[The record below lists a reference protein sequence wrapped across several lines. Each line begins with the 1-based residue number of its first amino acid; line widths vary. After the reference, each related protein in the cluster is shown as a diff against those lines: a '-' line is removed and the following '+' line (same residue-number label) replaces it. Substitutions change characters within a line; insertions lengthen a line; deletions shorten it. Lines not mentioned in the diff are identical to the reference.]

1 MVVED
6 VLEHAVRTLR
16 AAQIEDAKTDAF
28 LLLEKAS
35 GINRSMYVLYK
46 DKEITQEQFDS
57 YKKLIERRAAHEP
70 CQYITGICEFMGLP
84 FMVNENVLIPRQD
97 TEVMVEKAL
106 RLTPGNADVLDMC
119 TGSGCIAISM
129 QRHRP
134 DIKPVAVDISEAA
147 LELAMEN
154 ARKHRCRIGFKKSD
168 LFGDLD
174 RNAKFDVIISNP
186 PYVSDQE
193 YDGLMPEIKVHEP
206 ELALKAGPDGLDIY
220 KRLIKD
226 AGFFIKP
233 EGVLLLEIGSGQ
245 AKAVTSMLKESG
257 FENIEVIKDYAGLDR
272 VVTARWKC

>member
-6 VLEHAVRTLR
+6 ALEYAVRSLR

-70 CQYITGICEFMGLP
+70 CQYITGTCEFMGLP

-97 TEVMVEKAL
+97 TEVMVEQAL

-147 LELAMEN
+147 LKLAMEN
-154 ARKHRCRIGFKKSD
+154 AGKHRCRISFKRSD
-168 LFGDLD
+168 LFNDLD
-174 RNAKFDVIISNP
+174 RDTKFDVIISNP

-193 YDGLMPEIKVHEP
+193 YDGLMPEIKDHEP
-206 ELALKAGPDGLDIY
+206 ELALKAGPDGLDVY

-226 AGFFIKP
+226 AKSFLKP
-233 EGVLLLEIGSGQ
+233 DGVLLLEIGSGQ
-245 AKAVTSMLKESG
+245 AAAVASLLKESG
-257 FENIEVIKDYAGLDR
+257 FEDIEVIKDYAGLDR
-272 VVTARWKC
+272 VAIAR